1 MFIRGGDIN
10 MTSSSLSAHDVRA
23 MIEGSC
29 VNIETL
35 LEEFN
40 ARGRAVFLP
49 PRDGSVYA
57 FVPLEPN
64 GKPSTAWAASESPI
78 NVLID
83 ANGELGLMIFPP
95 GSEVIGLSQLNH
107 KYGIEK
113 ALKYVL
119 IDFLGAVESL
129 KADRR
134 QGGVVVEMIVSREP
148 TKFPMC
154 KQSFGTLPTSIA
166 GCILSTVL
174 EVPLRLLYEQEEE
187 RIVSSTFEEIPRIQ

>member
-1 MFIRGGDIN
+1 M
-10 MTSSSLSAHDVRA
+10 
-23 MIEGSC
+23 
-29 VNIETL
+29 NIETL

-40 ARGRAVFLP
+40 ARGRAIFLP

-57 FVPLEPN
+57 FVPLEPIR
-64 GKPSTAWAASESPI
+64 KPSAAWAASDSSV

-95 GSEVIGLSQLNH
+95 GSEVIGLSLLSPEI
-107 KYGIEK
+107 GIEE

-119 IDFLGAVESL
+119 VDFLEAVESL
-129 KADRR
+129 KAVRS
-134 QGGVVVEMIVSREP
+134 QGRVVVEMIVTREKP
-148 TKFPMC
+148 EFPRC

-174 EVPLRLLYEQEEE
+174 GVPLMLHYEQEEE
-187 RIVSSTFEEIPRIQ
+187 RKVCTTFEEIPKS